1 MYKKLVPF
9 NSRTHAQ
16 KRLKSVNSFNF
27 AKNNHIASLMINELS
42 RASSIYPVVFLKE
55 GEKYGLFALLG
66 LKPGENLFVG
76 DKGQWEAG
84 YIPAVIR
91 RYPFMLGK
99 TENSESFMVGLD
111 EESEFISDTE
121 GQPLVEKDGKP
132 SQVVENV
139 KQYLS
144 EIHRFSEITTRFCQD
159 LADRDLLAP
168 LNLQIKSA
176 NDGPSLNIAGCH
188 GIHEKKFNELPDT
201 EFLELRKKGLLPLIY
216 AHLLSLAQL
225 DRLIRLRG
233 GIE

>member
-9 NSRTHAQ
+9 NSRTHAK
-16 KRLKSVNSFNF
+16 KRLKPVNSFNF

-84 YIPAVIR
+84 YIPAIIR

-99 TENSESFMVGLD
+99 TENSENFMVGLD
-111 EESEFISDTE
+111 EESGFLSETE
-121 GQPLVEKDGKP
+121 GQPLVDKDGKP
-132 SQVVENV
+132 SQVVENI

-144 EIHRFSEITTRFCQD
+144 EIHRFSEITNRFCQD
-159 LADRDLLAP
+159 LADRNLLAP

-176 NDGPSLNIAGCH
+176 NSGPSLNIAGCH
-188 GIHEKKFNELPDT
+188 GVHEKKFNELPDT
-201 EFLELRKKGLLPLIY
+201 DFLELRKKGLLPLIY
-216 AHLLSLAQL
+216 SHLLSLAQL